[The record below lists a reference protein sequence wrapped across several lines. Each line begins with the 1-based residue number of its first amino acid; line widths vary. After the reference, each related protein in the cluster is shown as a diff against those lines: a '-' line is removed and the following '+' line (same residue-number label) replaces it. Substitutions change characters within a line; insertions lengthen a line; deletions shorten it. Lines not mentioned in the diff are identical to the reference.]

1 MLIFSWAKGDDSSKD
16 RLRNLQLDMRLQE
29 VYETYHSFRRLVSDT
44 ATEQGRYKLND
55 EQAPESKVRDFYSSL
70 ADKIDLENVHL
81 TGHSFGGGTMVS
93 TPLTFLYT
101 RAILKTLSY
110 TSSRLLRPKTPPYP
124 RSQSSDV

>member
-70 ADKIDLENVHL
+70 ADRIDLENVHL

-93 TPLTFLYT
+93 TPLTSLQT
-101 RAILKTLSY
+101 RAILK
-110 TSSRLLRPKTPPYP
+110 
-124 RSQSSDV
+124 